1 MKVFISYFLSVFL
14 ISYCF
19 TACQNVKDSRF
30 LNERVIRK
38 GVNEQFELKFEACHS
53 CGYIWILESVDT
65 TTIKLLGKSSEPKSH
80 DPNLVGGNAIETWTF
95 IGLQK
100 GSYQLVFNY
109 KRPWLEEIQ
118 KTEKIKLIVEQQ
130 NRSSTGTSSITI
142 MVPEND
148 SAYKEKMTQFV
159 QEGGE
164 NPLITTTFITKE
176 ITIPYTRDII
186 KASAQAAAEDIY
198 PASASAGGPGV
209 DSMAYFKIRD
219 DTAYILLNMDIDG
232 WAGVSV
238 AIAIVHP
245 VVERTLLQFPEIK
258 HVVFDSIP

>member
-1 MKVFISYFLSVFL
+1 MKVFISCFVSVL
-14 ISYCF
+14 IISYCF
-19 TACQNVKDSRF
+19 TDCQNIKNSKLHNDT
-30 LNERVIRK
+30 VIRK
-38 GVNEQFELKFEACHS
+38 GVNEQFELQFEACLT
-53 CGYIWILESVDT
+53 CGYEWFLESVDT
-65 TTIKLLGKSSEPKSH
+65 TKIKLLSKSSEPKSH

-159 QEGGE
+159 QDGGE
-164 NPLITTTFITKE
+164 NPLLTTTFIKKE
-176 ITIPYTRDII
+176 VTIPYTRDIV

-209 DSMAYFKIRD
+209 DSVAYLKIQN

-238 AIAIVHP
+238 AVGIVHP